1 MAKVIE
7 MQSRQIQ
14 SQVTQMTNTNVQNS
28 PNGVL
33 PGSNPL

>member
-14 SQVTQMTNTNVQNS
+14 SQVAQMTNSNINS